1 MSFWEDERIKWINIG
16 DHTDIMDFNIQQWK
30 NIDKNFICYPVTELS
45 VLTFLTLFNLKGG
58 AELPKP

>member
-30 NIDKNFICYPVTELS
+30 NIDKKFMCYPVTELS